1 MTIPNHGGNIYEY
14 PKGIIDFSSN
24 INPLG
29 YPKILEEK
37 ISQNFSDLLVYPD
50 IDYKDL
56 RDSVGSYLQV
66 DPAHIFLGN
75 GSVEI
80 LDMIISNF
88 KRLVLVEPCFSEY
101 RLRARVH
108 KLEVLSLPLGEDF
121 KINMEDLKAN
131 IREGDLVLL
140 TNPNN
145 PTGRTLRS
153 DELLDLYLYIVEKNA
168 YLLLDE
174 AFFEFADLDY
184 DTIDLFRPLGF
195 ANIGIIRAATKF
207 FGLPGIRLGYGVF
220 DLDMIR
226 LLEEAKLPWSINSFA
241 NLAGGCIF
249 DEDFITK
256 SRAYIFKER
265 ERFFG
270 QLKKV
275 KDLKPYKSNANFFLL
290 EIKGKS
296 EEEIFKR
303 LLEKN
308 ILVRRC
314 SNYNNLRGTF
324 IRIAIKTQRDNDVF
338 LEAIKEIMEE

>member
-14 PKGIIDFSSN
+14 PQGILDFSSN

-37 ISQNFSDLLVYPD
+37 ITKHFSDLLVYPD

-56 RDSVGSYLQV
+56 KSSVGAYLKV
-66 DPAHIFLGN
+66 DPAHVFLGN

-88 KRLVLVEPCFSEY
+88 KRMVLVEPCFSEY
-101 RLRARVH
+101 RLRAKVH
-108 KLEVLSLPLGEDF
+108 KLEIVSLPLGEEF
-121 KINMEDLKAN
+121 KINMPALKES

-145 PTGRTLRS
+145 PTGRTLSS
-153 DELLDLYLYIVEKNA
+153 DELLDLYLDIVEKNA

-184 DTIDLFRPLGF
+184 DTLDLFRPLGF

-220 DLDMIR
+220 DLDMIK
-226 LLEEAKLPWSINSFA
+226 LLKEAELPWSINSFA
-241 NLAGGCIF
+241 NIAGGCIF
-249 DEDFITK
+249 DEDFISK
-256 SRAYIFKER
+256 SRSYIFKER

-270 QLKKV
+270 LLKEV
-275 KDLKPYKSNANFFLL
+275 KNLKPYKSNSNYFLL
-290 EIKGKS
+290 EFKGKS
-296 EEEIFKR
+296 EEEIFNK

-314 SNYNNLRGTF
+314 SNYNFLEGTF
-324 IRIAIKTQRDNDVF
+324 IRIAIKTKKDNDKF
-338 LEAIKEIMEE
+338 LQAIKEIMEE

>member
-37 ISQNFSDLLVYPD
+37 ISKNFSDLLVYPD

-56 RDSVGSYLQV
+56 RDSVGAYLQV

-108 KLEVLSLPLGEDF
+108 KLEVLSLPLGEEF
-121 KINMEDLKAN
+121 KIDIPALKES

>member
-14 PKGIIDFSSN
+14 PQGILDFSSN

-37 ISQNFSDLLVYPD
+37 ISKNFSDLLVYPD
-50 IDYKDL
+50 IDYRELKG
-56 RDSVGSYLQV
+56 SVGAYLQV
-66 DPAHIFLGN
+66 DPSQIFLGN

-121 KINMEDLKAN
+121 KINMKDLKAA

-249 DEDFITK
+249 DEDFVTK

>member
-14 PKGIIDFSSN
+14 PQGILDFSSN

-29 YPKILEEK
+29 YPKILEDK
-37 ISQNFSDLLVYPD
+37 ISKNFADLLVYPD
-50 IDYKDL
+50 IDYVNLKN
-56 RDSVGSYLQV
+56 SVGAYLKA
-66 DPAHIFLGN
+66 DPAHVFLGN

-88 KRLVLVEPCFSEY
+88 KRMVLVEPCFSEY
-101 RLRARVH
+101 RLRAKVH
-108 KLEVLSLPLGEDF
+108 KLEVLSLPLGEEF
-121 KINMEDLKAN
+121 KIPMAALKES
-131 IREGDLVLL
+131 IREGDLVIL

-145 PTGRTLRS
+145 PTGRTLSS
-153 DELLDLYLYIVEKNA
+153 DELLDLYLYVVEKNA

-220 DLDMIR
+220 DLDMIN
-226 LLEEAKLPWSINSFA
+226 LLKGAELPWSINSFA
-241 NLAGGCIF
+241 NLAGECIF
-249 DEDFITK
+249 DEDFISK

-270 QLKKV
+270 LLSEIKN
-275 KDLKPYKSNANFFLL
+275 LKPYKSNSNYFLL
-290 EIKGKS
+290 EFKEKS
-296 EEEIFKR
+296 EEEIFSR

-314 SNYNNLRGTF
+314 SNYNFLEGTF
-324 IRIAIKTQRDNDVF
+324 IRIAIKTKSDNDKF
-338 LEAIKEIMEE
+338 LQAIKEIMEE